1 MTAMIMMDVDATK
14 TACLTDD
21 PFSADQKSIWLQ
33 SGGIL
38 RLHCPSVPSS
48 VRSSSRIS
56 CTRSDLP
63 SSGEAAL
70 ARSLVP
76 IAAPETRCLF
86 GSGVDLGLP
95 LPR

>member
-14 TACLTDD
+14 TACLTDGR
-21 PFSADQKSIWLQ
+21 S
-33 SGGIL
+33 IL
-38 RLHCPSVPSS
+38 RRSKVDLVTKRRYPEIALSVPS

-70 ARSLVP
+70 ARSLASP
-76 IAAPETRCLF
+76 NCRPRDEM
-86 GSGVDLGLP
+86 P
-95 LPR
+95 LRVRR

>member
-14 TACLTDD
+14 TACLTD
-21 PFSADQKSIWLQ
+21 ADGRSILCR
-33 SGGIL
+33 SKVDLVTKRRYPEIAL
-38 RLHCPSVPSS
+38 SVPSS

-70 ARSLVP
+70 ARSLASP
-76 IAAPETRCLF
+76 NCRPRDEM
-86 GSGVDLGLP
+86 P
-95 LPR
+95 LRVRR

>member
-14 TACLTDD
+14 TACLTDGRTD
-21 PFSADQKSIWLQ
+21 GRS
-33 SGGIL
+33 IL
-38 RLHCPSVPSS
+38 RRSKVDLVTKRRYPEIALSVPSS

-70 ARSLVP
+70 ARSLASP
-76 IAAPETRCLF
+76 NCRPRDEM
-86 GSGVDLGLP
+86 P
-95 LPR
+95 LRVRR